1 MTKSGLVMIPVPA
14 IGHIPPAIEFAKRL
28 TGRNSQISITIVLI
42 STPFQPEVDSLSD
55 SLVESCDSESIQFI
69 RISEPKLPPANSYSS
84 SQTFITKFLNSQTE
98 AVKEALEDRFAGDS
112 SVSLVGFVVDILTT
126 AMIGLGKEL
135 GVPSYLFFPSCAAFL
150 GLLMDLPATGHS
162 PELAAGDPD
171 GEMVYPSYAHP
182 VANRLLPAAFL
193 DGEDYRDAVGFTRK
207 YEEVD
212 GIVVNSFDKLESRAL
227 DLLDGRRRSRNGDKT
242 FPPVFSVGPVLNLK
256 GHDTYGNTSS
266 SSQKAITWLDAQPPK
281 SVVFM
286 CFGSLG
292 SFSDAQL
299 KELAIGLEQVQHVR
313 FLWVIRRKSSEKA
326 TLHPD
331 DCEDYSPS
339 SPALK
344 PLGEGFLERTR
355 GRVMVCGWLPQAAIL
370 SHSAIG
376 GFMSHCGWNSTLESI
391 WHGVPILAWPLYAEQ
406 QLNAFYLAKELG
418 LAVELKADYRIWED
432 DNQNE
437 EIVVKGDEIAKKI
450 ELVMDEESH
459 VRKEMS
465 ELGRRSLVEGG
476 SSFDAMGGFIDLVIK
491 NEPNCSI

>member
-1 MTKSGLVMIPVPA
+1 MTKSGLVMIPIPA
-14 IGHIPPAIEFAKRL
+14 VGHIPPVVEFAKRL
-28 TGRNSQISITIVLI
+28 TGRNSQLSVTIVLI
-42 STPFQPEVDSLSD
+42 RTPFSPEVDSFSD
-55 SLVESCDSESIQFI
+55 SLAETCDSESIQFV
-69 RISEPKLPPANSYSS
+69 RISEPKLPPSDSHTS
-84 SQTFITKFLNSQTE
+84 VHSFFTEFLDSQTE
-98 AVKEALEDRFAGDS
+98 AVKDALADRFSGDS

-150 GLLMDLPATGHS
+150 GQLMDLPATGYS

-171 GEMVYPSYAHP
+171 GEIIYPSYAHP
-182 VANRLLPAAFL
+182 VPNRMLPEIIL
-193 DGEDYRDAVGFTRK
+193 DGKGYRELMEHTRK
-207 YEEVD
+207 YNEVD
-212 GIVVNSFDKLESRAL
+212 GIVVNSFDMLESRAF
-227 DLLDGRRRSRNGDKT
+227 NGIRTRKE
-242 FPPVFSVGPVLNLK
+242 PPIFSVGPVLDLK
-256 GHDTYGNTSS
+256 GHATYGNASS
-266 SSQKAITWLDAQPPK
+266 SSQKAMTWLDAQPSK

-292 SFSDAQL
+292 TFSDAQL
-299 KELAIGLEQVQHVR
+299 KEVAIGIEQAQHVR
-313 FLWVIRRKSSEKA
+313 FLWVIRRRSSGK
-326 TLHPD
+326 TKWHPN

-339 SPALK
+339 SSGLK

-418 LAVELKADYRIWED
+418 LAVELKADYRIWEG
-432 DNQNE
+432 DNENE
-437 EIVVKGDEIAKKI
+437 EIVVKGDEIARKI
-450 ELVMDEESH
+450 ELVMDEESD
-459 VRKEMS
+459 VRKKVKAMS

-491 NEPNCSI
+491 NKPNCSV

>member
-1 MTKSGLVMIPVPA
+1 MIPIPA
-14 IGHIPPAIEFAKRL
+14 VGHIPPVVEFAKRL
-28 TGRNSQISITIVLI
+28 TGRNSQLSVTIVLI
-42 STPFQPEVDSLSD
+42 RTPFSPEDSLT
-55 SLVESCDSESIQFI
+55 ESCDSESIQFI

-112 SVSLVGFVVDILTT
+112 SVSLVGFMVDILTT
-126 AMIGLGKEL
+126 KMIDLGKEL

-150 GLLMDLPATGHS
+150 GFLMDLPATGHS

-171 GEMVYPSYAHP
+171 GEMVYPSYAHR

-207 YEEVD
+207 YAEVD

-227 DLLDGRRRSRNGDKT
+227 DLLDDKT
-242 FPPVFSVGPVLNLK
+242 FPPVFPVGPVLNLK

-266 SSQKAITWLDAQPPK
+266 SSQKAMTWLDAQPPK

-299 KELAIGLEQVQHVR
+299 KEVAIGLEQAQHVR

-326 TLHPD
+326 TLHSD
-331 DCEDYSPS
+331 DCEA
-339 SPALK
+339 ALK
-344 PLGEGFLERTR
+344 PLGEGFLERTKD
-355 GRVMVCGWLPQAAIL
+355 RVMVCGWLPQAAIL
-370 SHSAIG
+370 SHNAIG

-391 WHGVPILAWPLYAEQ
+391 WHAVPILAWPMYSEQ
-406 QLNAFYLAKELG
+406 QMNAFYLVRELG
-418 LAVELKADYRIWED
+418 LAVELRADYRIWEGD
-432 DNQNE
+432 EDGE
-437 EIVVKGDEIAKKI
+437 MSVKGDEIARKI
-450 ELVMDEESH
+450 ELVMDEESD
-459 VRKEMS
+459 VRKKVKEMS
-465 ELGRRSLVEGG
+465 ELGKSSLGEGG
-476 SSFDAMGGFIDLVIK
+476 SSFDSMGRFIDLVIK
-491 NEPNCSI
+491 NKPNHSV

>member
-1 MTKSGLVMIPVPA
+1 MTKSGLVMIPIPA
-14 IGHIPPAIEFAKRL
+14 VGHIPPVVEFAKRL
-28 TGRNSQISITIVLI
+28 TGRNSQLSVTIVLI
-42 STPFQPEVDSLSD
+42 RTPFSPEVDSFSD
-55 SLVESCDSESIQFI
+55 SLAETCDS
-69 RISEPKLPPANSYSS
+69 LPPANSYSS

-112 SVSLVGFVVDILTT
+112 SVSLVGFMVDILTT
-126 AMIGLGKEL
+126 KMIDLGKEL

-150 GLLMDLPATGHS
+150 GFLMDLPATGHS

-171 GEMVYPSYAHP
+171 GEMVYPSYAHR

-207 YEEVD
+207 YAEVD

-227 DLLDGRRRSRNGDKT
+227 DLLDDKT
-242 FPPVFSVGPVLNLK
+242 FPPVFPVGPVLNLK

-266 SSQKAITWLDAQPPK
+266 SSQKAMTWLDAQPPK

-299 KELAIGLEQVQHVR
+299 KEVAIGLEQAQHVR
-313 FLWVIRRKSSEKA
+313 FLWVIRRKSS
-326 TLHPD
+326 PD

-344 PLGEGFLERTR
+344 PLGEGFLERTKD
-355 GRVMVCGWLPQAAIL
+355 RVMVCGWLPQAAIL
-370 SHSAIG
+370 SHNAIG

-391 WHGVPILAWPLYAEQ
+391 WHAVPILAWPMYSEQ
-406 QLNAFYLAKELG
+406 QMNAFYLVRELG
-418 LAVELKADYRIWED
+418 LAVELRADYRIWEGD
-432 DNQNE
+432 EDGE
-437 EIVVKGDEIAKKI
+437 MSVKGDEIARKI
-450 ELVMDEESH
+450 ELVMDEESD
-459 VRKEMS
+459 VRKKVKEMS
-465 ELGRRSLVEGG
+465 ELGKSSLGEGG
-476 SSFDAMGGFIDLVIK
+476 SSFDSMGRFIDLVIK
-491 NEPNCSI
+491 NKPNHSV